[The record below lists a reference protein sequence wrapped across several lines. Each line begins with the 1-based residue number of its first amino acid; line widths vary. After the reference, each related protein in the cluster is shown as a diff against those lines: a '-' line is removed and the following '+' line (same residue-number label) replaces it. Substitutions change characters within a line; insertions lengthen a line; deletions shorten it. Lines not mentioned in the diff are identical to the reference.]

1 MKAVSYLILF
11 VILAICLLMSNNL
24 KTKKEQFGD
33 AELPGMPTDLVAEHI
48 EPDSVKLK
56 WKSSSQVSP
65 ITGYMIM
72 LKKSDNQSKGIYLN
86 FKSDAVDCINCEY
99 TITNMPLVA
108 QTYYTVGV
116 LAINNNGAGLPAR
129 VEFQTKTKA
138 AMPRPTT
145 STSSSSKAAA
155 SSSAAAALD
164 PYLDNMIA
172 RADGIYSFNKGVLEY
187 PDTFEED
194 AKNSL
199 ATLNDE
205 VIKELQ
211 EGRINIHIGG
221 S

>member
-99 TITNMPLVA
+99 TITNIPLIA
-108 QTYYTVGV
+108 KSYYTVGV

-129 VEFQTKTKA
+129 VEFQTKTNA
-138 AMPRPTT
+138 AIAQPTT
-145 STSSSSKAAA
+145 SISSSPNSAA
-155 SSSAAAALD
+155 SSTALD
-164 PYLDNMIA
+164 PYLNNMIA
-172 RADGIYSFNKGVLEY
+172 RADGIYSFNSGVLEY

-211 EGRINIHIGG
+211 EGRINIHIG
-221 S
+221 SS